1 MKVSAKGKWPLPD
14 IASRLAAFF
23 ESMSASGIDGLA
35 STTLYVTPYSMGKP
49 THFLDERGTAI
60 EALDIMPTR
69 RMVKETFIWQDYLKD
84 ELDVREYQ
92 AKLRKELDWVTN
104 ILAETDGHDVES

>member
-1 MKVSAKGKWPLPD
+1 MKVSAKGMWPLPD

-23 ESMSASGIDGLA
+23 ESMSASGIDGLT

-49 THFLDERGTAI
+49 THFLDERRTAI

-69 RMVKETFIWQDYLKD
+69 RMVK
-84 ELDVREYQ
+84 
-92 AKLRKELDWVTN
+92 KLSSGRT
-104 ILAETDGHDVES
+104 T